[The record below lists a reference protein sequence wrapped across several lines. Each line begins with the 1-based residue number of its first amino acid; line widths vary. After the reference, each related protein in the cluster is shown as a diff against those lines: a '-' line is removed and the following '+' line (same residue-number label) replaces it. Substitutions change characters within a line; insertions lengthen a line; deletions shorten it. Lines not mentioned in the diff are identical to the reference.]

1 MYSVNVPGL
10 KVIMEGKP
18 ALTTED
24 SALEQMMQVC
34 KHIFSFKQL
43 GSYDT
48 LPYKRIIKVFDI
60 LVCICN
66 DRYIGN

>member
-48 LPYKRIIKVFDI
+48 
-60 LVCICN
+60 CITL
-66 DRYIGN
+66 